1 MESVKVK
8 VDGMT
13 CMGCV
18 RSVTNVLTGVAGV
31 KSAAVSLER
40 AEAEVTFDP
49 AVANVGQ
56 LKAAIQ
62 DAGFEAP

>member
-31 KSAAVSLER
+31 KSAAVSLKMS
-40 AEAEVTFDP
+40 T
-49 AVANVGQ
+49 AVVEHDDNIGETQ
-56 LKAAIQ
+56 LRKAIE
-62 DAGFEAP
+62 DEGYTTT